1 MVSYNRRRIIA
12 QTSLKLK
19 RMSKK
24 KLRMMKKCK
33 SRLIRKSLVRKKNWQ
48 NK

>member
-1 MVSYNRRRIIA
+1 M
-12 QTSLKLK
+12 T
-19 RMSKK
+19 KK

-33 SRLIRKSLVRKKNWQ
+33 RRLIRKSLTRKKNWQ